1 MVLDAKYKRLSGYE
15 KVAQVD
21 NSDIDQVIT
30 YMTALHVDRGGF
42 IAPLEQPQV
51 KVPTSPLK
59 GKVATLSIFG
69 IEISRTTKSYVDF
82 CHDMQQLET
91 TFIKSLNL

>member
-1 MVLDAKYKRLSGYE
+1 
-15 KVAQVD
+15 VAQVD

-51 KVPTSPLK
+51 KVPTSHLK

-69 IEISRTTKSYVDF
+69 IEIAKTSSSYADF
-82 CHDMQQLET
+82 CAQMKAMET
-91 TFIKSLNL
+91 TFVESLNL